1 MSLKTRLAIMSVI
14 SVMSTIV
21 LAVVVAF
28 QLDQL
33 VSRFESF
40 RTTSVIAEKY
50 TLMINRDLNYSS
62 RLTRSIMLGDD
73 FDKNYRKLDT
83 RIADIQG
90 HFDALKQAIA
100 QMPGDSQSLQQAV
113 IASKADTM
121 RFLEDGRSRM
131 LSLQPN
137 HSQAQARADAW
148 QAYKREASPIANS
161 ARNSFR
167 NLQQLLSDSINRNT
181 QAMEAAIDDAH
192 TLSYVVFLVV
202 AIVVALGA
210 INGLLIRTC
219 MSRLDRLRQTM
230 ASIRQQSDLTQ
241 RVEVQGE
248 DELAQT
254 GQIFNEMLDRFQ
266 QLIQQVVDSTS
277 KVAAASTQLDG
288 VARSGM
294 TDQQAQIQ
302 AIETVVSAMAQMSDS
317 VAEVSRDAQQAADS
331 ANDAHAH
338 SHEGIG
344 MAREAVGTMQTLA
357 DKTGMAS
364 GVVSRVHE
372 ASGRINTVLG
382 VIQAV
387 SEQTNLLALNAAIEA
402 ARAGDQGR
410 GFAVVADEVRT
421 LAIRSQESTQEI
433 QRIIDEL
440 QQASEQAVE
449 AMSENQQL
457 ADSSVTQSQSMCDTL
472 DQVVAAID
480 TIQRMN
486 THIASSATEQSS
498 VAVEINGTVTQL
510 QELGDNSQQSAR
522 EVEQSSHSLAG
533 LAGDLQGVVGQF
545 RYQS

>member
-1 MSLKTRLAIMSVI
+1 MSLKTRLAIMSAI
-14 SVMSTIV
+14 SLLATIT

-62 RLTRSIMLGDD
+62 RLTRSIMLGDN
-73 FDKNYRKLDT
+73 FDKNYSKLDR
-83 RIADIQG
+83 RIADIRG
-90 HFDALKQAIA
+90 HFEALEAAIG
-100 QMPGDSQSLQQAV
+100 QMPGGGQALRQAV
-113 IASKADTM
+113 SSSMTDSM

-131 LSLQPN
+131 LALKAQHGN
-137 HSQAQARADAW
+137 AQARADAW
-148 QAYKREASPIANS
+148 QAYKREASPVANS
-161 ARNSFR
+161 ARTSFR
-167 NLQQLLSDSINRNT
+167 ALQELLSESINRNT
-181 QAMEAAIDDAH
+181 HKMEAAIADAH
-192 TLSYVVFLVV
+192 TLSWVIGGVVMLVV
-202 AIVVALGA
+202 ALSAA
-210 INGLLIRTC
+210 TAMLIRSC
-219 MSRLDRLRQTM
+219 MLRLDTLRQTM
-230 ASIRQQSDLTQ
+230 ATIGDTSDLTR

-254 GQIFNEMLDRFQ
+254 GRIFNSMLDRFQ
-266 QLIQQVVDSTS
+266 QLIQQMVDSSS

-288 VARSGM
+288 VARSGIR
-294 TDQQAQIQ
+294 DQETQSD
-302 AIETVVSAMAQMSDS
+302 AIATVVSAMSQMEGS
-317 VAEVSRDAQQAADS
+317 VSEVSRDAQQAAD
-331 ANDAHAH
+331 AATEARGH
-338 SHEGIG
+338 SHQGIEL
-344 MAREAVGTMQTLA
+344 AREAVQTMQTLA
-357 DKTGMAS
+357 SKTGDAS
-364 GVVSRVHE
+364 GVVSEVHD

-433 QRIIDEL
+433 QRIIDAL
-440 QQASEQAVE
+440 QQSSDQAVQAME
-449 AMSENQQL
+449 ANQQL
-457 ADSSVTQSQSMCDTL
+457 ADDSVTKSQEMCDTL

-480 TIQRMN
+480 TIQQMN
-486 THIASSATEQSS
+486 THIAASATEQSS
-498 VAVEINGTVTQL
+498 VATDINGNVTRL

-533 LAGDLQGVVGQF
+533 LAGDLQTVVGQF
-545 RYQS
+545 RYQG